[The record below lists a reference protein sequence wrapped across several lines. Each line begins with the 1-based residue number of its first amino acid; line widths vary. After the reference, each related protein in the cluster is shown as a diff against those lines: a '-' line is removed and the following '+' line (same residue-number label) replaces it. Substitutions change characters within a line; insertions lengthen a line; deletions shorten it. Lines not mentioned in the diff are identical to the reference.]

1 MNVEKWINELQ
12 IAVANLERKIRDVVA
27 SAFSPDIETPSDGQ
41 LLIYD
46 ATAEKWVN
54 GDAPKQYN
62 ISSGTELPASPE
74 HEGDIFFLTTDQNT
88 ISAMYTALDISD
100 TLTWVKATADEPS
113 YGTTFNAYLAGAI
126 GCPILIS
133 QDNITAFRSTTIRLK
148 SGSGS
153 FISYAITDQGFPA
166 DAFDTFSI
174 TYSFQSASV
183 HHSFD
188 LSTLNLTAGHK
199 YNFGVYYRT
208 DAAGCYA
215 GVIYSDVLTPQYFQ
229 YAQISNGTGASGD
242 IDISEMTLI
251 KTTTEQT
258 RKKTTKKGGT
268 K

>member
-12 IAVANLERKIRDVVA
+12 IAVADLARKIRDAAA
-27 SAFSPDIETPSDGQ
+27 SAFAPDITTPSEGQ

-54 GDAPKQYN
+54 GDAPEQYT
-62 ISSGTELPASPE
+62 ISAGTELPASPE

-88 ISAMYTALDISD
+88 VSAIYTALDISD
-100 TLTWVKATADEPS
+100 TLTWVEATAGEPS
-113 YGTTFNAYLAGAI
+113 YGTTFNAYLAGAV
-126 GCPILIS
+126 GCVILIS
-133 QDNITAFRSTTIRLK
+133 QDNITAFRSTTIRLR
-148 SGSGS
+148 SGSGT

-183 HHSFD
+183 HQSYD
-188 LSTLNLTAGHK
+188 LTTLNLTAGHK

-208 DAAGCYA
+208 DAGGCYA
-215 GVIYSDVLTPQYFQ
+215 GLIYSDVLTPQNFQ
-229 YAQISNGTGASGD
+229 YVQISHGTGASGD
-242 IDISEMTLI
+242 IDISEMTLV

-258 RKKTTKKGGT
+258 KKKTTKKGGT